1 MVLGPGCGSSSGAA
15 VRLLLLRLLLL
26 LLLRWHRGVLGFG
39 ENLGGSPPH
48 RRVVEILL
56 GGGRERLAG

>member
-1 MVLGPGCGSSSGAA
+1 MVLGPGCGSSSGAT
-15 VRLLLLRLLLL
+15 VRLLLLW
-26 LLLRWHRGVLGFG
+26 LLLRLHRGVLRFG
-39 ENLGGSPPH
+39 EDLGGSPPH